1 MRHRGAPADE
11 APSRPESDERGRRRR
26 DPLLGI
32 ERLVVDGTNV
42 VYALGAGHG
51 AAPSTFLV
59 GRLRSVVPAPIA
71 IDLVFDG
78 PPAPGLGRRIGPGLT
93 VHHAAD
99 RSADDL
105 IVGLVATV
113 GQRLRRAD
121 PGSARIDRAG
131 PPRASGSARA
141 SGSPSS
147 AGRRPDPGSPPAV
160 LVVTDDADLRRRV
173 RLLGAATVPT
183 SWLAARLA
191 RPRLAGPAAG
201 NRRAPARPDGRPFP
215 GSPASAEADEA
226 DDTGERVPWRPGRGA
241 TTKRGNPRRR
251 RRRGLDRG

>member
-1 MRHRGAPADE
+1 MP
-11 APSRPESDERGRRRR
+11 ERGRPEREQESRSRTDAPGRGRR

-42 VYALGAGHG
+42 VHALGGG
-51 AAPSTFLV
+51 QEAATTSLV

-99 RSADDL
+99 RPADDL
-105 IVGLVATV
+105 IVGLVAAAVDRASRV
-113 GQRLRRAD
+113 GSRPLRAD
-121 PGSARIDRAG
+121 RSSPRA
-131 PPRASGSARA
+131 ASGSR
-141 SGSPSS
+141 ST
-147 AGRRPDPGSPPAV
+147 PAV

-173 RLLGAATVPT
+173 RLRGAVTAPA
-183 SWLAARLA
+183 SWLVARLA
-191 RPRLAGPAAG
+191 RPRPVAPAAG
-201 NRRAPARPDGRPFP
+201 NRRAPTPLRSGTESRAGGATPDGARPPEEAERP
-215 GSPASAEADEA
+215 
-226 DDTGERVPWRPGRGA
+226 PWRPGRGA

-251 RRRGLDRG
+251 SRRDVGRAG